1 MEEMARFSGN
11 LSTLQANLTRLK
23 TTQFQMR
30 ADAVAMVQRLDEAE
44 TRIGVHEDENEHLQQ
59 MAKKSAKECA
69 ELWDSVSDMINRE
82 RHMNLRLTGLKDKFE
97 SGNLRECVRLILS
110 EALGV
115 DIPETELQCVHR
127 SFVPIQDENN
137 SPHPVIMCFHSFL
150 ERERVMAAVRIKVR
164 ESDSIM

>member
-1 MEEMARFSGN
+1 
-11 LSTLQANLTRLK
+11 
-23 TTQFQMR
+23 MR

-115 DIPETELQCVHR
+115 DIPETELQFCDLGRDLSAPDARHGSYLNMVQEFDGAAAPLSR
-127 SFVPIQDENN
+127 GQFVP
-137 SPHPVIMCFHSFL
+137 VL
-150 ERERVMAAVRIKVR
+150 
-164 ESDSIM
+164 